1 MNYAKEAYRMAEQL
15 EARLDARTA
24 GGAAFTDPEATS
36 VCPPAIAIFSSTATR
51 AAPAS

>member
-24 GGAAFTDPEATS
+24 GGAAFTAEAPSHTPTGRTLF
-36 VCPPAIAIFSSTATR
+36 PPPKQA
-51 AAPAS
+51 